1 MTLFFIR
8 KDSVSKRFRRGGVHV
23 QNNLYLSVQA
33 LTKYI
38 KRKFDADPHLRQV
51 YVKGELSN
59 VTHHASGHLY
69 FTLKDA
75 KSQIRAVMFRSDA
88 QQIKFT
94 PKSGMN
100 VLITG
105 DVTVYE
111 VSGQYQ
117 LYVRDMQPDGIGAL
131 YLAFEQLKEKLEK
144 EGLFKAEW
152 KQPLPPYPRHIG
164 IVTAKTGAA
173 IQDIYSTVTRRYPLA
188 KMTLLPAIVQGE
200 HAAPSIVRAIEQ
212 ANFYAEFDVL
222 IVGRGG
228 GSIEDLWAF
237 NEEAVARAIFS
248 SKIPV
253 ISAVGHETDTTIADF
268 VADRRAPTPT
278 AAAEMAVPARE
289 SLMESVLDRKRAL
302 YRSFSYQVKH
312 EQKRLLTLQHS
323 YPLQYPERLYR
334 PFIEKHLQLEERFI
348 RSAETLTKRDE
359 VSLDH
364 LRNRLQ
370 HQLPLNEVNAY
381 NRELLRLKK
390 RLHTSVQHELQK
402 HENHFASTI
411 RMLTSLNPLHV
422 IERGYSIVYQD
433 EKVQKTVQDLTIGST
448 VQIQM
453 QDGYAEA
460 TIQSVKQEEE

>member
-1 MTLFFIR
+1 M
-8 KDSVSKRFRRGGVHV
+8 

-38 KRKFDADPHLRQV
+38 KRKFDADPHLKQV

-59 VTHHASGHLY
+59 VTHHPSGHLY
-69 FTLKDA
+69 FTLKDE
-75 KSQIRAVMFRSDA
+75 KSQIRAIMFRSSA
-88 QQIKFT
+88 EGVKFF

-105 DVTVYE
+105 DVNIYE
-111 VSGQYQ
+111 VNGQYQ
-117 LYVRDMQPDGIGAL
+117 LYVKDMQPDGIGAL
-131 YLAFEQLKEKLEK
+131 YLAFEQLKEKLEV
-144 EGLFKAEW
+144 EGLFKTEW
-152 KQPLPPYPRHIG
+152 KQPLPLYPQNIG

-173 IQDIYSTVTRRYPLA
+173 IQDIYSTISRRYPLA
-188 KMTLLPAIVQGE
+188 NMTLFPSIVQGE
-200 HAAPSIVRAIEQ
+200 RAAPSIVRAIEQ
-212 ANFYAEFDVL
+212 ANFYDKYDVL

-289 SLMESVLDRKRAL
+289 DLMERVLDRKRAL
-302 YRSFSYQVKH
+302 YRSFSYQIKH
-312 EQKRLLTLQHS
+312 EQKRLSTLEHS

-334 PFIEKHLQLEERFI
+334 PFIEKHLQLEERLM
-348 RSAETLTKRDE
+348 RSAKLLTEGDE
-359 VSLDH
+359 VSFNQLVA
-364 LRNRLQ
+364 RLQ
-370 HQLPLNEVNAY
+370 HRSPLNDLNAY
-381 NRELLRLKK
+381 KKELSSLKK
-390 RLHTSVQHELQK
+390 RLHTSTQHELKRHQ
-402 HENHFASTI
+402 NQFTSAI
-411 RMLTSLNPLHV
+411 RMLSSLNPLHV

-433 EKVQKTVQDLTIGST
+433 KKVQKSVGDFTIGST

-460 TIQSVKQEEE
+460 TIQSVKQEENK